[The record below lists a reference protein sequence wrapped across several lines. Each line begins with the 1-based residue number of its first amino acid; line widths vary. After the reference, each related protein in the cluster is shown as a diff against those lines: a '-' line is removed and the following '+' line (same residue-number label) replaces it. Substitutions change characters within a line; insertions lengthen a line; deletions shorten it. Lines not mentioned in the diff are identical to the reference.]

1 MTSPRRVLITA
12 ALPYANDHPH
22 LGHVAGV
29 YLPADTYNRYLR
41 LKGVETVFI
50 CGSDDHGVPVTI
62 SAQKENCTPTE
73 VVARYRGIQE
83 KVFSSLGVE
92 FDHYSGTST
101 CEGHAELSQE
111 FFSKILEA
119 GDIEENVT
127 DQFYCESCDMFL
139 PDRYVEGT
147 CPHCEAEGARG
158 DQCDGCGQS
167 YEQSELDKPH
177 CAICESTPRIVPTK
191 HWFFRLDRYED
202 RLEEWLEGC
211 EGWRD
216 NVRNFARGIVREGLP
231 ARSIT
236 RDLEWG
242 VPVPLEEAKDKVL
255 YVWFDAPIGYIS
267 FTKEHFKGTDNP
279 EEWREWWSDKD
290 VELVH
295 FLGKDNIIFH
305 AVIWP
310 AMLMGQGEFNL
321 PTSIP
326 ANEYLNFMGQKFSK
340 SRGVG
345 VTAEEILESFDADR
359 VRYYLTTVAPEGR
372 DTSFTWEDFIQRNN
386 DELSD
391 VVGNFAHRM
400 LTFTAK
406 NFESK
411 VPEGAENSEFQNEV
425 LQVIREAKEGW
436 DDALDRQKFREG
448 LEKVL
453 KMTRQGNRLF
463 DQAEPWKSRK
473 SDLSR
478 CGADLAVL
486 LELVYALAVLL
497 KPYLPTSSE
506 KLLSTFVSCAPS
518 ASDALELLGTENIL
532 RTGCDLHPPGI
543 IFPRLEL
550 PEDGSDQA

>member
-1 MTSPRRVLITA
+1 
-12 ALPYANDHPH
+12 
-22 LGHVAGV
+22 
-29 YLPADTYNRYLR
+29 
-41 LKGVETVFI
+41 
-50 CGSDDHGVPVTI
+50 
-62 SAQKENCTPTE
+62 
-73 VVARYRGIQE
+73 
-83 KVFSSLGVE
+83 
-92 FDHYSGTST
+92 
-101 CEGHAELSQE
+101 
-111 FFSKILEA
+111 
-119 GDIEENVT
+119 
-127 DQFYCESCDMFL
+127 
-139 PDRYVEGT
+139 
-147 CPHCEAEGARG
+147 
-158 DQCDGCGQS
+158 
-167 YEQSELDKPH
+167 
-177 CAICESTPRIVPTK
+177 
-191 HWFFRLDRYED
+191 
-202 RLEEWLEGC
+202 
-211 EGWRD
+211 
-216 NVRNFARGIVREGLP
+216 
-231 ARSIT
+231 
-236 RDLEWG
+236 
-242 VPVPLEEAKDKVL
+242 
-255 YVWFDAPIGYIS
+255 
-267 FTKEHFKGTDNP
+267 
-279 EEWREWWSDKD
+279 
-290 VELVH
+290 
-295 FLGKDNIIFH
+295 
-305 AVIWP
+305 
-310 AMLMGQGEFNL
+310 MLMGQGEFNL

-411 VPEGAENSEFQNEV
+411 VPEGAENSEFQDEV
-425 LQVIREAKEGW
+425 LQVIREAKEDW

-486 LELVYALAVLL
+486 LELVFALGVLL

>member
-1 MTSPRRVLITA
+1 
-12 ALPYANDHPH
+12 
-22 LGHVAGV
+22 
-29 YLPADTYNRYLR
+29 
-41 LKGVETVFI
+41 
-50 CGSDDHGVPVTI
+50 
-62 SAQKENCTPTE
+62 
-73 VVARYRGIQE
+73 
-83 KVFSSLGVE
+83 
-92 FDHYSGTST
+92 
-101 CEGHAELSQE
+101 
-111 FFSKILEA
+111 
-119 GDIEENVT
+119 
-127 DQFYCESCDMFL
+127 MFL

-158 DQCDGCGQS
+158 DQCDACGQS

-191 HWFFRLDRYED
+191 HWFFRLDRYEE
-202 RLEEWLEGC
+202 RLEEWLKGC

-411 VPEGAENSEFQNEV
+411 VPEGAENSEFQDEV
-425 LQVIREAKEGW
+425 LQVIREAKEDW

-486 LELVYALAVLL
+486 LELVFALGVLL
-497 KPYLPTSSE
+497 KPFLPTSSE